1 MTNLGLFLL
10 ADRVSHPVSV
20 RSDSIDVSLVA
31 PVTIRAASSEYFQV
45 HLIRILCNYSRR
57 YQHIL

>member
-20 RSDSIDVSLVA
+20 RSDSIDVNLVA
-31 PVTIRAASSEYFQV
+31 PVTIRAASF
-45 HLIRILCNYSRR
+45 
-57 YQHIL
+57 